1 MVATKDGTT
10 AVLVNTPAPAI
21 RVAISD
27 ERTLVR
33 EGLKALLQL
42 QAGLVV
48 ATEIGDGAD
57 VLSRLTGAPC
67 DVLLLDRGMSLGST
81 DIRELSESIHVLVL
95 CDDED
100 DPGDALNALRSGARG
115 IVFHGSSVP
124 AFVEAIR
131 TVAAGRVWMP
141 SELQAR
147 VAEML
152 HEEPR
157 ARLTAREREI
167 TAHVA
172 NGLRNAEI
180 ARVLFIS
187 EQTVKTHL
195 GRIFRKVSVRDRI
208 GLTLYA
214 SRCGLVARGK

>member
-1 MVATKDGTT
+1 M
-10 AVLVNTPAPAI
+10 NAPASAI
-21 RVAISD
+21 RIAISD
-27 ERTLVR
+27 SRTLVR

-42 QAGLVV
+42 QAGVVV
-48 ATEIGDGAD
+48 AAEISDGAD
-57 VLSRLTGAPC
+57 VLPRLTNAPC
-67 DVLLLDRGMSLGST
+67 DVLLLDRGMPLGNT
-81 DIRELSESIHVLVL
+81 DIRELSEGIRVLVL
-95 CDDED
+95 CSDGD

-115 IVFHGSSVP
+115 VVFHESSV
-124 AFVEAIR
+124 AALIEAIR

-147 VAEML
+147 VADLL
-152 HEEPR
+152 HEEPP

-167 TAHVA
+167 TKHVA

-180 ARVLFIS
+180 ARLLFIS

-214 SRCGLVARGK
+214 LRCGLVARAK

>member
-1 MVATKDGTT
+1 M
-10 AVLVNTPAPAI
+10 AVLVNIPAPAI

-27 ERTLVR
+27 ARTLVR

-48 ATEIGDGAD
+48 AAEIDDGAD
-57 VLSRLTGAPC
+57 VLSCLAQTPC
-67 DVLLLDRGMSLGST
+67 DVLVLDRDMSLGGT
-81 DIRELSESIHVLVL
+81 DVRELSESTHVLVL
-95 CDDED
+95 CADGD

-115 IVFHGSSVP
+115 VVFQGSSVP

-131 TVAAGRVWMP
+131 TVAVGRVWMP
-141 SELQAR
+141 SEIQGR
-147 VAEML
+147 VAELL
-152 HEEPR
+152 HEEPS

-167 TAHVA
+167 TIHVA
-172 NGLRNAEI
+172 NGLRNGEI
-180 ARVLFIS
+180 ARLLFIS

-195 GRIFRKVSVRDRI
+195 GRIFRKVRVRDRV

-214 SRCGLVARGK
+214 SRGGLVPRGK